1 MVTDTDCF
9 TLVLLSA
16 EISISI
22 MQWRRIRIDLHYLL
36 LFVEINYF
44 PLFKMFRIGKGPEQL
59 TDTAWNNNVSGLQ
72 WRVSY
77 RLRHSSQQSAQQPG
91 TRCVPCVQFSTY
103 ETSRYTAVYSEHI
116 GYLHFNFRLSW
127 ATTTHC
133 THGAL
138 KPSPMTGFKIFTG
151 FHYVRVEEQPRI
163 RKSTKVSPYCPK
175 CVVCTYDAVH
185 WLPLLLFWTIQP
197 S

>member
-1 MVTDTDCF
+1 
-9 TLVLLSA
+9 
-16 EISISI
+16 
-22 MQWRRIRIDLHYLL
+22 
-36 LFVEINYF
+36 
-44 PLFKMFRIGKGPEQL
+44 MFRIGKGPEQL
-59 TDTAWNNNVSGLQ
+59 TDMAWNNNVSGLQ

-77 RLRHSSQQSAQQPG
+77 RLRHSSQQSTQRPG

-163 RKSTKVSPYCPK
+163 RKIHQSKSVLPEMCCLYIWCRALAAAAIILNNS
-175 CVVCTYDAVH
+175 AV
-185 WLPLLLFWTIQP
+185 LITLQLQSRIRSSLFNMSDPAI
-197 S
+197 